1 MQTQMVNFMIPN
13 KLLRQVDI
21 LAARELRSRSELLR
35 EAAHY
40 YLKRQKAR
48 RELFT
53 SIRKTAAR
61 LNLSE
66 EEAMNLAEKAKL
78 WARGK

>member
-1 MQTQMVNFMIPN
+1 MQTQMINFMIPSE
-13 KLLRQVDI
+13 LLRQVDS
-21 LAARELRSRSELLR
+21 LAAREFRSRSELLR
-35 EAAHY
+35 EAAHC
-40 YLKRQKAR
+40 YLKRQEAR
-48 RELFT
+48 RKLFA

-61 LNLSE
+61 LDLSE